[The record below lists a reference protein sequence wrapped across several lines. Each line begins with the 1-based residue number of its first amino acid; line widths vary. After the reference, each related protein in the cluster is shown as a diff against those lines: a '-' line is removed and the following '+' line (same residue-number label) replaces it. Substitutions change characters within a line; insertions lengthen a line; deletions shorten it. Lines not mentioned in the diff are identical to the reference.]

1 MFKSLQWK
9 IVAMFMLLVL
19 SVLIIAGTF
28 LLTRVGDFYSQQF
41 AGDMALVFEDEGVL
55 RDLTNAIL
63 QSDPAQSIS
72 QTIAHYN
79 GRLGIDD
86 NRIYYILDGKT
97 GEYLAGVGNG
107 TNIEK
112 TPNLITALNGQLGDE
127 VRSGESYM
135 DYAFPL
141 SLADSDGYIIY
152 IKDNKDEVQS
162 IIESIFWIILQ
173 ALSWGIVISFVL
185 GFFLSRNITK
195 PIVNLTRRAERFA
208 KGDPPDTALSGKK
221 SNDEIDILSDTFTTM
236 SRELFHTLDQIE
248 SERNKMETILVNLTD
263 GVIAFDLNGRIIL
276 LNPAAKRMLSIFNPD
291 IVLFDSLFQ
300 DIRANIRLGDIL
312 YLEQSKTFER
322 TIVLNGQVIKAFFAA
337 FRTESEKAADK
348 IGGVVVA
355 LQDITEQQKLDDSRR
370 EFVAN
375 VSHELRTPLTTI
387 KSYTETLLDG
397 FSNEEQTESMEQHFL
412 RVIDSETD
420 RMTRIVKDLL
430 TLSRLDHGKDVISH
444 NKIDV
449 RSMLEGIVEKLGLDA
464 KAHGHSLKFSATT
477 ALPVYYGDRDR
488 LEQVV
493 INIVSNAIKYTP
505 DGGHIEVFSG
515 QIYNELY
522 IKVRDNGIGI
532 PKDDLGRIFE
542 RFYRVDKART
552 RKAGGTG
559 LGLAIAKEIVEA
571 HGGKIVIN
579 SNPGKGSEVVITLPL
594 DR

>member
-1 MFKSLQWK
+1 
-9 IVAMFMLLVL
+9 MFMLLVL
-19 SVLIIAGTF
+19 SVMIIAGTF

-41 AGDMALVFEDEGVL
+41 LADMQLVFEEEQIL
-55 RDLTNAIL
+55 PELSNAVV
-63 QSDPAQSIS
+63 QENAVASIEQVIENFS
-72 QTIAHYN
+72 
-79 GRLGIDD
+79 GRLGIND
-86 NRIYYILDGKT
+86 NRLYYILDGKT
-97 GEYLAGVGNG
+97 GEYLTSIAPQGGADL
-107 TNIEK
+107 EK
-112 TPNLITALNGQLGDE
+112 TSNLITALNGEIGAQ
-127 VRSGESYM
+127 VSSGQSYM
-135 DYAFPL
+135 DYAFPVF
-141 SLADSDGYIIY
+141 DDDGNNRFVIY
-152 IKDNKDEVQS
+152 IKDNKNEVQS
-162 IIESIFWIILQ
+162 IIENIFWIILQ

-208 KGDPPDTALSGKK
+208 QGEPPDSAPSAKQPH
-221 SNDEIDILSDTFTTM
+221 DEIGMLSETFTYM
-236 SRELFHTLDQIE
+236 SRELYHTLDQIE
-248 SERNKMETILVNLTD
+248 GEKNKMETILVNLTD
-263 GVIAFDLNGRIIL
+263 GVIAFDLEGKIIH
-276 LNPAAKRMLSIFNPD
+276 LNPAAKRMLSIFNPQIVEFDTFFHD
-291 IVLFDSLFQ
+291 IGA
-300 DIRANIRLGDIL
+300 DIHLGDIL
-312 YLEQSKTFER
+312 YLEQSRTYER
-322 TIVLNGQVIKAFFAA
+322 TIELNGQVIKAFFAA
-337 FRTESEKAADK
+337 FRTENDKAADK

-397 FSNEEQTESMEQHFL
+397 LPEAKQGSESMEQHFL
-412 RVIDSETD
+412 HVIDSETD

-430 TLSRLDHGKDVISH
+430 TLSRLDHGKEVLAR

-449 RSMLEGIVEKLGLDA
+449 RALLDGVVEKLGLDA
-464 KAHGHSLKFSATT
+464 KAHGHTLTFSATT

-505 DGGHIEVFSG
+505 DGGHIEVFAG
-515 QIYNELY
+515 QVYNELY

-532 PKDDLGRIFE
+532 PKEDLGRIFE

-571 HGGKIVIN
+571 HGGKIVIQSQPN
-579 SNPGKGSEVVITLPL
+579 KGSEVIITLPL
-594 DR
+594 SYK